1 MTDRAPSAVLLHE
14 AGLRIA
20 VHVIWRVY
28 KHLQLPLSLR
38 RRLNLFLQR
47 RTPLLFAALTGLKN
61 EGLMA
66 ASLPQRSTVACHAG
80 IRVSVV
86 MPVYDR
92 TDMLREAIESVLAQS
107 YRHFELIL
115 VLDGSPEETRRVA
128 HEYARHPKVRI
139 FEFPLPS
146 GNAVRPRNKGI
157 KEARGDY
164 IAFLDSDDIAT
175 PGRLALAVSVLDRDE
190 ADVVYGAWR
199 ARLDG
204 TRQVDGLI
212 DGQLVVSPDC
222 DAAML
227 REICV
232 PCLGTVMLRRS
243 LVLSAG
249 YLKPVMQYREDH
261 ELWARL
267 ANRGARFKALPQPL
281 VTLRLHA
288 GNNELNFKRDDA
300 HWHELF
306 MREHEH
312 PGPKVQKIAFLVDG
326 LGVSGG
332 MAVIMQHALHQQ
344 RRGHDVLLVNIG
356 ADAGRPAWWRGCP
369 IPVVKLGPDAPQLLA
384 NIDVLV
390 ATFWTTAAWLG
401 CIDARRR
408 IYFVQSDERLFYDEA
423 QLKQTVAASYR
434 LDCEYVVVSE
444 WLRDMLGGFGQEAV
458 VVSNGVDPAAFFPG
472 ETRPGGRFRVLLEGA
487 PGLPIKGMADAY
499 DAVAE
504 LDCEIWIVSPDG
516 EPPARWRRDRFFEAV
531 PAAQMQQI
539 YAACDVLV
547 KMSRVE
553 SFCLPALE
561 AMACGCCVV
570 VAEVAG
576 GIEYLRDGSNA
587 LVTPAGDVD
596 AARSAL
602 ERLMTDRELR
612 ERLRQG
618 GFETAN
624 RYSIAQSWG
633 AFDSVID
640 RGKHDA

>member
-1 MTDRAPSAVLLHE
+1 MTDRTAPVVPFPQ
-14 AGLRIA
+14 AGLRRA
-20 VHVIWRVY
+20 VFVIWCFYRR
-28 KHLQLPLSLR
+28 LQLPLSLR
-38 RRLNLFLQR
+38 RGLNLFLQR
-47 RTPLLFAALTGLKN
+47 RMPMLFAVLTGLKN
-61 EGLMA
+61 EGLMM
-66 ASLPQRSTVACHAG
+66 ASLPLQLAAAG
-80 IRVSVV
+80 PSGVRVSVV

-92 TDMLREAIESVLAQS
+92 TDILREAIESVLAQS
-107 YRHFELIL
+107 YPHFELIL

-128 HEYARHPKVRI
+128 FGYARDPKVRI

-164 IAFLDSDDIAT
+164 IAFLDSDDIAM
-175 PGRLALAVSVLDRDE
+175 PERLALSVSVLDRDE

-243 LVLSAG
+243 LILSAG

-267 ANRGARFKALPQPL
+267 ADHGARFKALTQPL

-288 GNNELNFKRDDA
+288 GNNELNFKRDDD
-300 HWHELF
+300 HWRELF
-306 MREHEH
+306 LREFRH
-312 PGPKVQKIAFLVDG
+312 PGPSVRKIAFLVDG

-332 MAVIMQHALHQQ
+332 MAMVVQHAMHQQ

-356 ADAGRPAWWRGCP
+356 ADAERPDWWRGCP
-369 IPVVKLGPDAPQLLA
+369 IPIVRLRPDAPHLLA
-384 NIDVLV
+384 NIDILV
-390 ATFWTTAAWLG
+390 ATFWTTAAWLER
-401 CIDARRR
+401 IEARRR
-408 IYFVQSDERLFYDEA
+408 IYYVQSDERLFYEEEL
-423 QLKQTVAASYR
+423 LKRTVAETYR
-434 LDCEYVVVSE
+434 HDWEYVVVSE
-444 WLRDMLGGFGQEAV
+444 WLRDMLGGFGQEALV
-458 VVSNGVDPAAFFPG
+458 VPNGVDPDVFFPG
-472 ETRPGGRFRVLLEGA
+472 DARREGRFRVLLEGA

-499 DAVAE
+499 EAVAE

-516 EPPARWRRDRFFEAV
+516 EPPAQWRRDKFFEAV
-531 PAAQMQQI
+531 PGAEMQRI

-570 VAEVAG
+570 IAEVAG
-576 GIEYLRDGSNA
+576 GIEYLRDDTNA
-587 LVTPAGDVD
+587 LVTPAGDID
-596 AARSAL
+596 AVRRAVA
-602 ERLMTDRELR
+602 RLMADGDLR
-612 ERLRQG
+612 ERLRRG
-618 GFETAN
+618 GLETAA
-624 RYSIAQSWG
+624 RYTIAESRQ
-633 AFDSVID
+633 AFDCVID
-640 RGKHDA
+640 RGG